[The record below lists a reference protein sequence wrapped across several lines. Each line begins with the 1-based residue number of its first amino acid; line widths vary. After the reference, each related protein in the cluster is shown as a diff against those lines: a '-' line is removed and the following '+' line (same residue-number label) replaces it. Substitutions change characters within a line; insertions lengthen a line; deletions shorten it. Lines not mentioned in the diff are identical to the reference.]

1 MRVTT
6 EPESAGATKRVR
18 VGIGF
23 PPEVVRLERTRLL
36 DLVDQINAS
45 HIDHVGV
52 ADHVSFR
59 GGRGNDALSAMH
71 YLAGLGIEREIHAGV
86 LILPLRHPTL
96 VARQLLDLADIH
108 APGVVAGVGLGG
120 DDVEEFT
127 MLGMETKERGRRMD
141 DALSVLL
148 ELLAAH
154 RPIDRDGFYP
164 TKGPGLE
171 RRDGAPVSVLVGGRV
186 DRAHERAAQA
196 DGWLAAFS
204 SPSRFGAGAERVHE
218 LNPAVISGYQAWY
231 GVGADGRA
239 HADAQLRA
247 FYGMEP
253 APFERYVPVG
263 GSDELA
269 EHFEPYIDAG
279 ASLLN
284 ISPAGDM
291 AQAIDEIST
300 FAAAMNANV

>member
-1 MRVTT
+1 MNT
-6 EPESAGATKRVR
+6 EPAEMTKRVR

-23 PPEVVRLERTRLL
+23 SPELLRLERSRLL
-36 DLVDQINAS
+36 DYIKQINAS
-45 HIDHVGV
+45 DIDHVGV

-71 YLAGLGIEREIHAGV
+71 YLAGLGIERELHAGV

-108 APGVVAGVGLGG
+108 EPGVVAGVGLGG

-148 ELLAAH
+148 ELLEAH
-154 RPIDRDGFYP
+154 QPIDRDGFYP

-171 RRDGAPVSVLVGGRV
+171 RRDGRPVNVLVGGRV
-186 DRAHERAAQA
+186 DKAHERAAQA

-204 SPSRFGAGAERVHE
+204 SASRFGAGAQRVQE
-218 LNPAVISGYQAWY
+218 LNPLVISGYQAWY
-231 GVGADGRA
+231 GVGDNGRT
-239 HADAQLRA
+239 HADTQLRS

-263 GSDELA
+263 GADELA
-269 EHFEPYIDAG
+269 EHFAPYIDAG

-291 AQAIDEIST
+291 EQAIEEIST
-300 FAAAMNANV
+300 FAVAMNKP

>member
-1 MRVTT
+1 MTN
-6 EPESAGATKRVR
+6 EPEQAETTKRVR

-23 PPEVVRLERTRLL
+23 APEVVRLDRARLL
-36 DLVDQINAS
+36 ELVEQINAS
-45 HIDHVGV
+45 NIDHVGV

-59 GGRGNDALSAMH
+59 GGRGNDALAAMH
-71 YLAGLGIEREIHAGV
+71 YLAGLGVEREIHAGV

-96 VARQLLDLADIH
+96 TARQLLDLADVH
-108 APGVVAGVGLGG
+108 EPGVVAGVGLGG

-127 MLGMETKERGRRMD
+127 MLGMETSERGRRMD

-148 ELLAAH
+148 ELLDAH
-154 RPIDRDGFYP
+154 RPIDREGFYP

-171 RRDGAPVSVLVGGRV
+171 RRDGRPVRVLVGGRV

-196 DGWLAAFS
+196 NGWLAAFS
-204 SPSRFGAGAERVHE
+204 SPSRFAAGAARVQE
-218 LNPAVISGYQAWY
+218 LNPNTISGYQAWY
-231 GVGADGRA
+231 GVGNDGRT

-263 GSDELA
+263 GVDELA

-291 AQAIDEIST
+291 GQAIEEISA
-300 FAAAMNANV
+300 FAAAMNASV